1 MQNGKTEGAFFDSL
15 PLGDISEIL
24 IIAHTGQKFIE
35 RLENKLNSDSLTQA
49 YPIKIKALL
58 KSPGAESQ
66 DRSQKIMDT
75 ISLLKK
81 IKTSGYDVETRFYD
95 TLPFYRCVLCKL
107 KTGKVKCLVS
117 SYTWLP
123 QFKTAAYTY
132 NFVFEAANGNKKL
145 NLLYDLVKSWFDH
158 YWGNEEIHTLIF
170 DFDDTIV
177 KTFDVQIDAWCRTF
191 INLIEN
197 GEIVPE
203 ICSSGIRE
211 NLNNYE
217 KLRAYV
223 REVFIEHQMAAKMF
237 SVFFPNLPENH
248 SDIRLKVEIARFEE
262 RCALTLENSSL
273 IENVAPTLAALKEK
287 YQLVIISA
295 TSETMIKDILRK
307 NGIDS
312 YFSMIL
318 GKNGPKPD
326 WDNIYE
332 KSGLMIK
339 LTKLTGIG
347 LDRMVFIG
355 DNDSDYRSARQL
367 QVCFIE
373 SRAVAI
379 QEGIGTLIKYT
390 QNEKQ
395 IYFEN
400 YQGNQL
406 ELLLE
411 EINDRLKEKLKCY

>member
-1 MQNGKTEGAFFDSL
+1 MQNGKTEEAFFDSL
-15 PLGDISEIL
+15 SLGDISEIL
-24 IIAHTGQKFIE
+24 IIAHTGQKFVE
-35 RLENKLNSDSLTQA
+35 RLENRLTGESPAQV

-58 KSPGAESQ
+58 KSPGSESQ

-81 IKTSGYDVETRFYD
+81 LKSFGYDVETRFYD

-123 QFKTAAYTY
+123 QFKTAAFTY
-132 NFVFEAANGNKKL
+132 NFVFEAANGNKNL

-158 YWGNEEIHTLIF
+158 YWGNEEIHTLIL

-197 GEIVPE
+197 GEISLDICSPE
-203 ICSSGIRE
+203 IRKYF
-211 NLNNYE
+211 NHYE
-217 KLRAYV
+217 KLRSYV

-237 SVFFPNLPENH
+237 IVFFPNLPEKQN
-248 SDIRLKVEIARFEE
+248 DIRLKVEIARFEE
-262 RCALTLENSSL
+262 RCALTLENASL
-273 IENVAPTLAALKEK
+273 IENVAGILATLKEK

-307 NGIDS
+307 FGIDS

-332 KSGLMIK
+332 KAGLMIK

-373 SRAVAI
+373 SRVVARE
-379 QEGIGTLIKYT
+379 EGVGTLIKYT
-390 QNEKQ
+390 ETDKQ
-395 IYFEN
+395 LYIDSYEL
-400 YQGNQL
+400 NQL
-406 ELLLE
+406 QNILDEF
-411 EINDRLKEKLKCY
+411 NTRLKEKLKCY